1 LGFQIGSLVVYSP
14 NLLTTKKNNMKHS
27 LNFYSSKLFLFAV
40 SLLSCAIV
48 FAQDS
53 SVATTTTSTS
63 ATSIDKTWYM
73 EPWAWV
79 LGGVILLVIIL
90 LATRSSSNTTSADK
104 VTVTKTVT
112 RDSEI
117 I

>member
-1 LGFQIGSLVVYSP
+1 
-14 NLLTTKKNNMKHS
+14 MKQS
-27 LNFYSSKLFLFAV
+27 LNAYSSKFFLFAV
-40 SLLSCAIV
+40 ILLSSVIA

-53 SVATTTTSTS
+53 TIATTTTSTS
-63 ATSIDKTWYM
+63 ATSTEKTWYM

-90 LATRSSSNTTSADK
+90 LATRSTINTTSADK

-112 RDSEI
+112 RDSETI
-117 I
+117 

>member
-1 LGFQIGSLVVYSP
+1 
-14 NLLTTKKNNMKHS
+14 MKQS
-27 LNFYSSKLFLFAV
+27 LNAYSSKFILFAV
-40 SLLSCAIV
+40 TLLSSAIA

-53 SVATTTTSTS
+53 TISTTTTSTS
-63 ATSIDKTWYM
+63 ATSTEKTWYM

-90 LATRSSSNTTSADK
+90 LATRSTSNTTSADK

-112 RDSEI
+112 RDSETI
-117 I
+117 

>member
-1 LGFQIGSLVVYSP
+1 
-14 NLLTTKKNNMKHS
+14 MKHS
-27 LNFYSSKLFLFAV
+27 LNFYGTKIFLFAL
-40 SLLSCAIV
+40 SLLSSIIV

-53 SVATTTTSTS
+53 TIATTKTSTS
-63 ATSIDKTWYM
+63 ASSTEKTWYM
-73 EPWAWV
+73 EPWAWI

-112 RDSEI
+112 RDSETI
-117 I
+117 

>member
-1 LGFQIGSLVVYSP
+1 
-14 NLLTTKKNNMKHS
+14 MKHS

-40 SLLSCAIV
+40 SLLTSVIV

-53 SVATTTTSTS
+53 TVATSSTSTTATTTE
-63 ATSIDKTWYM
+63 KTWYM

-104 VTVTKTVT
+104 VTVTKTVS
-112 RDSEI
+112 RDSETI
-117 I
+117 

>member
-1 LGFQIGSLVVYSP
+1 
-14 NLLTTKKNNMKHS
+14 MKQS
-27 LNFYSSKLFLFAV
+27 FNTYSSKFLLFAFTI
-40 SLLSCAIV
+40 LSSAIA

-53 SVATTTTSTS
+53 TVASTTTSTT
-63 ATSIDKTWYM
+63 ATSTEKTWYM

-104 VTVTKTVT
+104 VTVTKTVQ
-112 RDSEI
+112 RDNETL
-117 I
+117 

>member
-1 LGFQIGSLVVYSP
+1 
-14 NLLTTKKNNMKHS
+14 MKHS
-27 LNFYSSKLFLFAV
+27 LSFYSTKLFLFAV
-40 SLLSCAIV
+40 SLLSCAVV

-63 ATSIDKTWYM
+63 ATSTDKTWYM

-104 VTVTKTVT
+104 VTITKTVT
-112 RDSEI
+112 RDSEVL
-117 I
+117 

>member
-1 LGFQIGSLVVYSP
+1 
-14 NLLTTKKNNMKHS
+14 MKHS
-27 LNFYSSKLFLFAV
+27 LNFYSTKLFLFVV
-40 SLLSCAIV
+40 SLLTSVMV

-53 SVATTTTSTS
+53 TVATSTTSTS
-63 ATSIDKTWYM
+63 AISTEKTWYM

-90 LATRSSSNTTSADK
+90 LATRSTSSTTSADK

-112 RDSEI
+112 RDSETV
-117 I
+117 

>member
-1 LGFQIGSLVVYSP
+1 MKQSLTAYS
-14 NLLTTKKNNMKHS
+14 TKF
-27 LNFYSSKLFLFAV
+27 LLFAV
-40 SLLSCAIV
+40 TLLSSIMA

-53 SVATTTTSTS
+53 TIATTTTSTS
-63 ATSIDKTWYM
+63 ATSTEKTWYM

-104 VTVTKTVT
+104 VTVTKTVS
-112 RDSEI
+112 RDSETI
-117 I
+117 

>member
-1 LGFQIGSLVVYSP
+1 
-14 NLLTTKKNNMKHS
+14 MKQS
-27 LNFYSSKLFLFAV
+27 LNAYSSKFFLFAV
-40 SLLSCAIV
+40 ILLSSVIA

-53 SVATTTTSTS
+53 TIATTTTSTS
-63 ATSIDKTWYM
+63 ATSTEKTWYM

-90 LATRSSSNTTSADK
+90 LATRSTSNTTSADR

-112 RDSEI
+112 KDSETV
-117 I
+117 

>member
-1 LGFQIGSLVVYSP
+1 
-14 NLLTTKKNNMKHS
+14 MKRS
-27 LNFYSSKLFLFAV
+27 LNFYTTKLLLFAV
-40 SLLSCAIV
+40 SLVSSVIV

-53 SVATTTTSTS
+53 TVATSTTSTS
-63 ATSIDKTWYM
+63 ATTTEKTWYM

-104 VTVTKTVT
+104 VTVTKTVS
-112 RDSEI
+112 RDSETL
-117 I
+117 

>member
-1 LGFQIGSLVVYSP
+1 
-14 NLLTTKKNNMKHS
+14 MKHS
-27 LNFYSSKLFLFAV
+27 LNFYSTKLFLFVV
-40 SLLSCAIV
+40 SLLTSVMV

-53 SVATTTTSTS
+53 TVATSTTSTS
-63 ATSIDKTWYM
+63 ATSTEKTWYM

-90 LATRSSSNTTSADK
+90 LATRSTSSTTSADK

-112 RDSEI
+112 RDSETV
-117 I
+117 